1 MAIWCLAGC
10 GPTIFGMIEC
20 YRERTEVLKDD
31 IAAKVD
37 ISLMDPD
44 VVEQ

>member
-1 MAIWCLAGC
+1 VFSWVR
-10 GPTIFGMIEC
+10 PDTMIEC